1 MRLIQIQPILQNI
14 LNMLSATLDI
24 EGSIIDNE
32 YNLLAYTDNYLK
44 HKGSEVHSPF
54 IKKVM
59 EVGEIIVSQPGHMPI
74 CKGCRFQEK
83 CPAKIEILHAI
94 LYEGRPVGTIS
105 ISSFNHA
112 DDCLIDKD
120 IKAYAKAVLDTAILI
135 ESILHKQ
142 AQIQQMPLYE
152 EMLRTAMDCSPDS
165 ILCVN
170 QQGVVLNFNRNAAHL
185 FDNHALQD
193 MRFTAI
199 LPENRLTKLLNP
211 DFTGRIQT
219 QIRNRRYYVSSHP
232 ILWDHVFYGA
242 VIRLSPDPDL
252 EKRADYPVHYIE
264 FDLDRILGSS
274 PAILNLKDQIRRI
287 APQDSS
293 VLIIGETGTGKEL
306 AARAVHNASP
316 RRDKLFVPINCA
328 AIPAEILESELFGY
342 EKGAFTGAVKE
353 RVGKFELADGG
364 TIFLDELTEMP
375 QALQA
380 KLLRV
385 LQENTIERLGG
396 NRSIRLDLR
405 VIAATNREPR
415 AAINEGKLREDL
427 YYRIN
432 VVTIELPPLRQRVK
446 DIAALV
452 DHFIGKH
459 NHAHVPTQLTAG
471 AIAALENYAWP
482 GNVRELE
489 NMVERALILSGGGL
503 LDENHFM
510 LEAPLPAKPP
520 ARASGAGA
528 RASLPLTHA
537 IEELE
542 AKLID
547 EALAQAQGN
556 KARAAALL
564 DISERSL
571 WYKLKKYR
579 PDQALN

>member
-1 MRLIQIQPILQNI
+1 MKDKRILIVDDEVKMRRILEIMLQKMGHQVVSAGNGREALERFRSAGADMVITDLRMPEMDGIELLASLRAQGSDVPVMLITARGTIETAVDAMKLGASDYVLRPFDIDALELAVTRVLRGAEVARQNAFLREEVGRGWDAFVGTSPPMQNVYELIQRVAP
-14 LNMLSATLDI
+14 S
-24 EGSIIDNE
+24 
-32 YNLLAYTDNYLK
+32 
-44 HKGSEVHSPF
+44 
-54 IKKVM
+54 
-59 EVGEIIVSQPGHMPI
+59 
-74 CKGCRFQEK
+74 
-83 CPAKIEILHAI
+83 
-94 LYEGRPVGTIS
+94 
-105 ISSFNHA
+105 
-112 DDCLIDKD
+112 
-120 IKAYAKAVLDTAILI
+120 KA
-135 ESILHKQ
+135 
-142 AQIQQMPLYE
+142 
-152 EMLRTAMDCSPDS
+152 
-165 ILCVN
+165 
-170 QQGVVLNFNRNAAHL
+170 
-185 FDNHALQD
+185 
-193 MRFTAI
+193 
-199 LPENRLTKLLNP
+199 
-211 DFTGRIQT
+211 
-219 QIRNRRYYVSSHP
+219 
-232 ILWDHVFYGA
+232 
-242 VIRLSPDPDL
+242 
-252 EKRADYPVHYIE
+252 
-264 FDLDRILGSS
+264 
-274 PAILNLKDQIRRI
+274 
-287 APQDSS
+287 S